1 MAHALSAVALA
12 TVAFSSTNLD
22 GLLLL
27 IALFSSGLISWRVI
41 LVGQYLGLSL
51 IIFSSL
57 LLGSAIRH
65 LPTLYEHLLGVIPLA
80 IGIRGWWTLFF
91 APHPGPIFNLQ
102 RLEVASH
109 PEPLNGRRL
118 NWTIFNI
125 TGLTVAVGVDNVAAY
140 SALFDTTPRS
150 IVTYVTVFGVLTT
163 VWCALGYFLVNNP
176 ILSKKLHRTGAFML
190 PTVMTLVGLWLLV
203 KPKVL

>member
-1 MAHALSAVALA
+1 MAHALSDAALA

-22 GLLLL
+22 NLLLL

-51 IIFSSL
+51 IILSSL
-57 LLGSAIRH
+57 LLGSTIRH

-91 APHPGPIFNLQ
+91 APHPGPIFNVQ
-102 RLEVASH
+102 RLSIASRN
-109 PEPLNGRRL
+109 EPLNERTL
-118 NWTIFNI
+118 DWTILNI
-125 TGLTVAVGVDNVAAY
+125 TGFTVAVGVDNVAAY
-140 SALFDTTPRS
+140 SALFATTPRS

-176 ILSKKLHRTGAFML
+176 MLSEKLHRAGTFML
-190 PTVMTLVGLWLLV
+190 PTVMTVVGLWLLV
-203 KPKVL
+203 RPKLF